1 MLRVAHLTSVHN
13 ALDHRIFRKECR
25 TLARAGYAVTIIGPH
40 GADGV
45 HESVSIRAIAKPR
58 SRALR
63 MTQSV
68 WRIYR
73 AAVQVDA
80 DIYHFH
86 DPELIPIGLLLRARG
101 KRVIY
106 DVHEDYP
113 RDIQLKSYLP
123 GYARRAIAAI
133 VEVIEASTASRFSAI
148 VTVTPTIAERFAAA
162 NKNTVMVRNLPFR
175 EELLDD
181 TSKPWNSR
189 RPAATYVGSISLERG
204 IAEIVEAAGI
214 LPESLDATLDLA
226 GNEVPPQ
233 ITQMAG
239 WARVRHHGILDQ
251 RSTYALLRQVRV
263 GLACQHA
270 VSIFLDCIP
279 TKLFEYMGAG
289 LPIVASNIPFWRQMI
304 EEFQCAIFVNS
315 FNPREIADA
324 LEYLLVNP
332 AEAEAMGRRGQ
343 EAVASQ
349 FNWNSE
355 AKTLVDLYTGLIGA
369 PCAG

>member
-25 TLARAGYAVTIIGPH
+25 TLARAGYAVTVIGPH
-40 GADGV
+40 PADAQL
-45 HESVSIRAIAKPR
+45 ESVAIRAIVKAQ

-63 MTQSV
+63 MTLTA
-68 WRIYR
+68 WRVYL
-73 AAVQVDA
+73 AAIHEDA

-101 KRVIY
+101 KKVIY

-123 GYARRAIAAI
+123 GYVRSAVASV
-133 VEVIEASTASRFSAI
+133 VEVIEAATARHFSAI
-148 VTVTPTIAERFAAA
+148 VAVTPTIAERFSAA
-162 NKNTVMVRNLPFR
+162 NGKTVMVRNLPFL
-175 EELLDD
+175 EELADE
-181 TSKPWNSR
+181 TTKPWHAR
-189 RPAATYVGSISLERG
+189 RLAAAYVGSITLERG
-204 IAEIVEAAGI
+204 IAEIVKAAGL
-214 LPESLDATLDLA
+214 LPESLGATLDLA

-233 ITQMAG
+233 ITQSVG

-251 RSTYALLRQVRV
+251 RSTYDLLRQVRV

-289 LPIVASNIPFWRQMI
+289 LPIIASNIPFWRQMI
-304 EEFQCAIFVNS
+304 ERFQCTIFVNS
-315 FNPREIADA
+315 LNPREIADA
-324 LEYLLVNP
+324 LEYLLLNP

-355 AKTLVDLYTGLIGA
+355 GRTLVDLYTGLIGA
-369 PCAG
+369 PCAA